1 MLGVIEAKVPES
13 HRAEG
18 IAVFA
23 AGTGDVHGSHHL
35 SRIVAACRMA
45 ETEVMAHLV
54 SSQIDTRA
62 ATADLIVP
70 PPCPGVVASPI
81 ARTLGAPAADRADP
95 GNASARPV
103 IWENNDD
110 AAEVGVIQSRIGGR
124 IRGLP
129 HRAGVVGVA
138 ADAVRAI
145 GVILGERIRA
155 DDREGARTARV
166 DVGLAVRGLSP

>member
-1 MLGVIEAKVPES
+1 
-13 HRAEG
+13 
-18 IAVFA
+18 
-23 AGTGDVHGSHHL
+23 
-35 SRIVAACRMA
+35 MA

-54 SSQIDTRA
+54 TSQIDTRA

-129 HRAGVVGVA
+129 HPAGGGGAAARAG
-138 ADAVRAI
+138 RAMRLT
-145 GVILGERIRA
+145 LGRR
-155 DDREGARTARV
+155 
-166 DVGLAVRGLSP
+166 